1 MEFVVLFT
9 VILFIVAMA
18 KIMKTYELSESLK
31 VDSDEVV
38 PESDSKNTA
47 IMMLLFGVVF
57 LGSVFYQMHIWGD
70 LVLPESASEHGVIYD
85 DLMNVSLVL
94 IFIVFFITHVL
105 LFWFCYKYYNR
116 KGKKAYWYPHNNRL
130 EVAWTVVP
138 SIILI
143 MLIMYGLSV
152 WKDIMRNPDKEVY
165 TEIELYAEQFIW
177 TARYP
182 GKDGK
187 LGEASFTL
195 ITPTNGL
202 GVITGQSI
210 VDREIAGNASVD
222 RYQTIVDSLLIQ
234 DSLGWNVSEALSNAE
249 MKLSAEQ
256 ANLRRLETIKLRH
269 QNEPFTTGE
278 DDALVKNEFYIPK
291 GKEIRFQMRSKDIIH
306 SAYMPHFRS
315 QINCVPGMKTYF
327 TFKPTITTNE
337 MKEKTGDENFEYYL
351 LCNKICGA
359 SHYAMKMVIKVVE
372 EDEYQDWLKTQV
384 YKDDATA
391 ESKEGVVVTEV
402 VNLESVSLSE
412 MK

>member
-18 KIMKTYELSESLK
+18 KIMKSYELAESLK
-31 VDSDEVV
+31 ADSDEIV

-47 IMMLLFGVVF
+47 TMWLLFGIVF
-57 LGSVFYQMHIWGD
+57 LASVFYQLYIWGD
-70 LVLPESASEHGVIYD
+70 LILPEAASEHGVIYD
-85 DLMNVSLVL
+85 NLMNVTLTL
-94 IFIVFFITHVL
+94 IFIVFFITQIL
-105 LFWFCYKYYNR
+105 LFWFCFKYYNR
-116 KGKKAYWYPHNNRL
+116 KGTKAYWYPHNNRL
-130 EVAWTVVP
+130 ELAWTIVP
-138 SIILI
+138 SIVLI

-165 TEIELYAEQFIW
+165 TEIELYAEQFSW

-187 LGEASFTL
+187 LGDASFTL

-202 GVITGQSI
+202 GIITDQSI
-210 VDREIAGNASVD
+210 KDREAAGKASVEK
-222 RYQTIVDSLLIQ
+222 YQIIVDSLTNL
-234 DSLGWNVSEALSNAE
+234 DSLGWNVCDALSDAE

-256 ANLRRLETIKLRH
+256 ANLRRLETVKLRN
-269 QNEPFTTGE
+269 QNEPFVTGD

-291 GKEIRFQMRSKDIIH
+291 GKDIKFQMRSKDIIH

-327 TFKPTITTNE
+327 TFKPTITTEE

-384 YKDDATA
+384 YKEEATA
-391 ESKEGVVVTEV
+391 EANEDAVEVDVVDVAAADSTET
-402 VNLESVSLSE
+402 
-412 MK
+412 K